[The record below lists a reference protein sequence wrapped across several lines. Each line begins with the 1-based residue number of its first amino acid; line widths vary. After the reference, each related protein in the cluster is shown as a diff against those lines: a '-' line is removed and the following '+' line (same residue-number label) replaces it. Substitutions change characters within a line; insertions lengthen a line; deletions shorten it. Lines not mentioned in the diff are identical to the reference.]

1 MMKTTTQY
9 GRATLSALAG
19 FTMVASMAATPV
31 VALAGE
37 PAADGAA
44 AAGGTEAPAQGTA
57 VESSQ
62 VMPADVE
69 GTFAYDQTTLTSN
82 DVIKTFFQ
90 RVSQAIC
97 GATVPLVAD
106 NPLGWQL
113 SVTGDVESAF
123 TASVGDLANEESVNK
138 VMTCTCGGNP
148 AGGRAIITADV
159 KGIPV
164 EHLLSRAGVSAEANA
179 VTFVSSDGTQ
189 QTFPLGY
196 VVGRHAVLSYEIN
209 DEDLSASVGGNNQLW
224 MTKTPA
230 NYFVRDVVEIV
241 VSTEAEAPEAPG
253 VADEHPNS
261 PNAGVLAG
269 TQD

>member
-1 MMKTTTQY
+1 MKTTTHY

-31 VALAGE
+31 AALAGE
-37 PAADGAA
+37 PGAGDAAASGNAEAAAQGAA
-44 AAGGTEAPAQGTA
+44 TESG
-57 VESSQ
+57 Q
-62 VMPADVE
+62 VMQTEVAGDF
-69 GTFAYDQTTLTSN
+69 TFDQSAITSN
-82 DVIKTFFQ
+82 EVIKAFFQ

-97 GATVPLVAD
+97 GATVPLAAD
-106 NPLGWQL
+106 NPLGWHL
-113 SVTGDVESAF
+113 TVSGDVETAF
-123 TASVGDLANEESVNK
+123 TASVGDLAGEESVNK

-164 EHLLSRAGVSAEANA
+164 EHLLEKAGTAPGANA

-196 VVGRHAVLSYEIN
+196 LVGRHAVLSYEIN

-269 TQD
+269 SQE